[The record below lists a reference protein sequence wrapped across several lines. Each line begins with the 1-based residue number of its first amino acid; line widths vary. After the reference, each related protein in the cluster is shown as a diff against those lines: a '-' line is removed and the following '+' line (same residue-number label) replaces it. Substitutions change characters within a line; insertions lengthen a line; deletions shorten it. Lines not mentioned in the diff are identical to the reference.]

1 LFCDYASSKV
11 EMDVAVEDLSA
22 VRVADSGEAKEQT
35 MPMKKRKALVARR
48 FISKNSP
55 KNAALIQLICS
66 GDKSSFTDFAALIG
80 PVPEQ

>member
-1 LFCDYASSKV
+1 MDLIIGYLFCDYASTKV
-11 EMDVAVEDLSA
+11 EMDVAVE
-22 VRVADSGEAKEQT
+22 DSGEAKEQT

-48 FISKNSP
+48 FITKNSP

-80 PVPEQ
+80 PVPVE